1 MPSDVHGNQTGH
13 LIGLLYRALLCK
25 ELNIQATWVFDGRP
39 PQHKYDELYRRR
51 QLKEEALAR
60 SDTARDLGDIEEAVS
75 QSKRSIFI
83 AQQEREDAKTL
94 LTLMGQ
100 NVVQAPS
107 EGESQCAWLAREGFV
122 QGILGEDIDTL
133 VFGAPFLVRGF
144 NREGNCTFISL

>member
-39 PQHKYDELYRRR
+39 PQHKFDELYRRR

-60 SDTARDLGDIEEAVS
+60 ADSARDLGDIEEAVN

-83 AQQEREDAKTL
+83 TQQEREDARTL
-94 LTLMGQ
+94 LTLMG
-100 NVVQAPS
+100 
-107 EGESQCAWLAREGFV
+107 
-122 QGILGEDIDTL
+122 
-133 VFGAPFLVRGF
+133 
-144 NREGNCTFISL
+144 